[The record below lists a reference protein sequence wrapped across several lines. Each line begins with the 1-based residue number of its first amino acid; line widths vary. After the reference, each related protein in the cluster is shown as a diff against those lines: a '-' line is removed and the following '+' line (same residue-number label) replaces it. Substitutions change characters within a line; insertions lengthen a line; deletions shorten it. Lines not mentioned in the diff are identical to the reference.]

1 MSIVESVIISAMN
14 CMDEIQIMS
23 YCVSF
28 LVHHLSC
35 HEINILFDKSKDTKD
50 TKECQACTDLD
61 SFSCVI
67 PLPLHRAG
75 AVTYVTI
82 LPCSIGCFSIF
93 L

>member
-23 YCVSF
+23 YYVSF

-35 HEINILFDKSKDTKD
+35 HEINILFENSKDTED
-50 TKECQACTDLD
+50 TEECYDCTDLD
-61 SFSCVI
+61 IFSSVV
-67 PLPLHRAG
+67 PLHRTG
-75 AVTYVTI
+75 TITDVTI
-82 LPCSIGCFSIF
+82 LPRSIGGFSIF